1 MIIPR
6 WLRAT
11 LLFCGV
17 VAFVG
22 LVTVRA
28 QNANEPV
35 INMHSTLKFGPLP
48 NLPACLTG
56 ASERG
61 NPMTEESV
69 LLLHF
74 RPGCHVPWHWHTA
87 EETLLIVSG
96 TLRAEMKGGAK
107 PMFLHGGDYAFMP
120 SHNIHQ
126 AMCVGTVPCSLF
138 LHSSAAF
145 DIHYVDSSGK
155 EIPLSEATKPAAKPA
170 AKAKAKTKMKM

>member
-1 MIIPR
+1 MTIPR
-6 WLRAT
+6 GLCAL
-11 LLFCGV
+11 LLFFGA
-17 VAFVG
+17 VALAG
-22 LVTVRA
+22 SGTVWA

-35 INMHSTLKFGPLP
+35 INMHSAMKFGPLP

-61 NPMTEESV
+61 NPMTEAST
-69 LLLHF
+69 LLLRF
-74 RPGCHVPWHWHTA
+74 RPGCRAPWHWHTA

-107 PMFLHGGDYAFMP
+107 PMLLHQGDYAFMP

-126 AMCVGTVPCSLF
+126 AACVGTVPCSLF
-138 LHSSAAF
+138 LHSSVAF

-155 EIPLSEATKPAAKPA
+155 EIPLSEAAKPA
-170 AKAKAKTKMKM
+170 AKARAKKPGKM

>member
-1 MIIPR
+1 MTISR
-6 WLRAT
+6 GVCA
-11 LLFCGV
+11 LLFLGAV
-17 VAFVG
+17 TLVG
-22 LVTVRA
+22 SATVRA

-35 INMHSTLKFGPLP
+35 INMHSALKFGALP

-74 RPGCHVPWHWHTA
+74 KAGCRVPWHWHTA
-87 EETLLIVSG
+87 EETLLVVSG
-96 TLRAEMKGGAK
+96 TVRAEMKGGAK

-120 SHNIHQ
+120 SHNVHQ
-126 AMCVGTVPCSLF
+126 AICVGTVPCSLF

-155 EIPLSEATKPAAKPA
+155 EIPLSEAAKPAAKPA
-170 AKAKAKTKMKM
+170 AKAKAKMKMKM

>member
-1 MIIPR
+1 MTISR
-6 WLRAT
+6 
-11 LLFCGV
+11 GV
-17 VAFVG
+17 CVSILFVG
-22 LVTVRA
+22 AIALAGSVTMRA
-28 QNANEPV
+28 QNANEPAV
-35 INMHSTLKFGPLP
+35 HMQSALKFGALP

-61 NPMTEESV
+61 NPMAEESV

-74 RPGCHVPWHWHTA
+74 RAGCRVPWHWHTA
-87 EETLLIVSG
+87 EETLLVVSG

-107 PMFLHGGDYAFMP
+107 PMFLHGGDYALMP

-138 LHSSAAF
+138 LHSTAAF

-155 EIPLSEATKPAAKPA
+155 EIPPSEAAKPA
-170 AKAKAKTKMKM
+170 AKAKAKTKTKM

>member
-1 MIIPR
+1 MTISR
-6 WLRAT
+6 GVCA
-11 LLFCGV
+11 LLFLGAV
-17 VAFVG
+17 TLGGSA
-22 LVTVRA
+22 TVRA

-35 INMHSTLKFGPLP
+35 VNMHSALKFGPLP
-48 NLPACLTG
+48 NLPPCLTG

-74 RPGCHVPWHWHTA
+74 KAGCRVPWHWHTA

-107 PMFLHGGDYAFMP
+107 PMLLHQGDYAFMP

-126 AMCVGTVPCSLF
+126 AACVGTVPCSLF
-138 LHSSAAF
+138 LHSSVAF

-155 EIPLSEATKPAAKPA
+155 EIPLSEAAKPAAKPA
-170 AKAKAKTKMKM
+170 AKAKAKMKM

>member
-1 MIIPR
+1 MTISR
-6 WLRAT
+6 GLCAFLFFGAVT
-11 LLFCGV
+11 L
-17 VAFVG
+17 VG
-22 LVTVRA
+22 SATVRA

-61 NPMTEESV
+61 NPMTEASV

-74 RPGCHVPWHWHTA
+74 RAGCHVPWHWHTA
-87 EETLLIVSG
+87 EETLLVVSG

-107 PMFLHGGDYAFMP
+107 PMFLHGGDYALMP

-126 AMCVGTVPCSLF
+126 ATCVGTVPCSLF
-138 LHSSAAF
+138 LHSSGAF

-155 EIPLSEATKPAAKPA
+155 EIPLSEAAKPA
-170 AKAKAKTKMKM
+170 AKAKAKAKMKMKM

>member
-1 MIIPR
+1 MTISR
-6 WLRAT
+6 GLCAS
-11 LLFCGV
+11 LLFFG
-17 VAFVG
+17 AIALAG
-22 LVTVRA
+22 SITVRA

-35 INMHSTLKFGPLP
+35 IHMHSALKFGPLP

-56 ASERG
+56 ASEHG

-74 RPGCHVPWHWHTA
+74 KAGCRVPWHWHTP

-96 TLRAEMKGGAK
+96 TIRAEMKDMGK
-107 PMFLHGGDYAFMP
+107 PVLLRQGDYLSMP

-126 AMCVGTVPCSLF
+126 AACMGAVPCTLF

-155 EIPLSEATKPAAKPA
+155 EIPLSEAAKPVG
-170 AKAKAKTKMKM
+170 KAKAKMKMKM

>member
-17 VAFVG
+17 VAFLG

-28 QNANEPV
+28 QNANEPAV
-35 INMHSTLKFGPLP
+35 HMQSALKFGALP

-61 NPMTEESV
+61 NPMAEESV

-74 RPGCHVPWHWHTA
+74 RAGCRVPWHWHTA
-87 EETLLIVSG
+87 EETLLVVSG

-107 PMFLHGGDYAFMP
+107 PMLLHGGDYASMP
-120 SHNIHQ
+120 SKNIHR
-126 AMCVGTVPCSLF
+126 AECVGAVPCSLF
-138 LHSSAAF
+138 LHTSAAF

-155 EIPLSEATKPAAKPA
+155 EIPLSEAAKPA
-170 AKAKAKTKMKM
+170 AKAKAKTP